1 MSETEKINEVNK
13 YDRLNKLAELI
24 TNQILITN
32 KTAISNINKFLQG
45 TYQNNYNG
53 IIDSLKIGLNDINK
67 NGTKEEL
74 KQNIN
79 PFNEIAIQNAKDK
92 DQIQRKVKSS
102 LFTSVLKG
110 ATIGSAFA
118 SLKSVFESNLTSSIT
133 IAITQA
139 TRIENLARYGA
150 MKQAEKRA
158 EEKGFVLV
166 KIWRTQ
172 EDAKVRD
179 AHARAEGQEAMVDE
193 PFYVGG
199 ERLMYPGDINGSASN
214 IINCRCYIE
223 YKLVKK

>member
-13 YDRLNKLAELI
+13 YDRLNKLSELI
-24 TNQILITN
+24 AMQILMTN
-32 KTAISNINKFLQG
+32 KTALSNINKFLQT

-53 IIDSLKIGLNDINK
+53 VADSLKIGLNDINK
-67 NGTKEEL
+67 SDAKEEL
-74 KQNIN
+74 KQNTN

-92 DQIQRKVKSS
+92 EQIQRKVKSS
-102 LFTSVLKG
+102 LLNSILKG

-118 SLKSVFESNLTSSIT
+118 SLKPVFENNLASSIT
-133 IAITQA
+133 MAITQA
-139 TRIENLARYGA
+139 TRIENLARYDA

-158 EEKGFVLV
+158 EEQGLVLV